1 MIISDRYSCPCGDW
15 EATPRWLFW
24 KPPFRRPLY
33 AWWNIGG
40 GFDGWEYSVSSQDR
54 GTDA

>member
-1 MIISDRYSCPCGDW
+1 MISEAYHCPCGDW
-15 EATPRWLFW
+15 QATPRWLFW

-40 GFDGWEYSVSSQDR
+40 GFDGWEYALSPSHQP
-54 GTDA
+54 